1 MCNTYPPP
9 ATPATATTRLWSSQ
23 GHYFSVWPHLCLWQQ
38 FFLYVLAKITAPIC
52 HCGTKQKMQKE
63 LFQRIRNW
71 HFRSTRLIRLS
82 SLAPGKCSIILLQWF
97 FGVKK
102 QEWNNIQTDA
112 ISPQIDVFWQTHIRP
127 KPSSITLHRLAF
139 SQAGAAI
146 YYFGYYLWGA
156 ATLWTVAFQQRGSR
170 LYQEPTYLWAF
181 FPPSKTESNVTIFA
195 VIMLSFMSARLCAGA
210 AVVFI

>member
-1 MCNTYPPP
+1 MCNIYPPP

-38 FFLYVLAKITAPIC
+38 FFLCVLAKITAPIC

-71 HFRSTRLIRLS
+71 HFSSTRLIRLS

-97 FGVKK
+97 FWCQKTGVK
-102 QEWNNIQTDA
+102 QDSNWCNFTPNWCLLTNTHQTQA
-112 ISPQIDVFWQTHIRP
+112 KFYHTAPFG
-127 KPSSITLHRLAF
+127 F